1 MKPQHSSQNELKPL
15 THNHQSQM
23 LSATDSK
30 THYQSKF
37 SSSDQTSTASY
48 DNIDTIRARPM
59 CGAHVW
65 CGCNLETVLAR
76 FQKNLHQP
84 PSLYGFSVWFTRVL
98 CLKKITESLQRL
110 FHWAITDSPAG
121 LKTDI
126 SQRGKMLI
134 CSVRHETYSQAM
146 PGIK

>member
-84 PSLYGFSVWFTRVL
+84 PLCMVFQCGSPESSASKRSQNLYSVYSTEPSLIL
-98 CLKKITESLQRL
+98 LQ
-110 FHWAITDSPAG
+110 G
-121 LKTDI
+121 
-126 SQRGKMLI
+126 
-134 CSVRHETYSQAM
+134 
-146 PGIK
+146 